1 MPFED
6 TEDAEAHLV
15 RLFPTVRIANTAEA
29 EMRATAA
36 LLATVRAVSEFGRTI
51 VKLAGG
57 PAGRITCYTEVP
69 YVDRSQVPPGVLRPD
84 GLLVVNRGAKRWRCF
99 VEVKVNSNAIEQDQI
114 EKYLQLAK
122 QEEVDAVITVSNDAS
137 IDGLGFT
144 KNQLRGIELLHLSWD
159 RLLSEARVLRGQ
171 GGVDDSDQQ
180 WLLDEWIQ
188 YVSDPASRIIDPPSL
203 GAYFG
208 ELLTAARE
216 NHLAGAVLAVKDVC
230 AHWDGFLKKAAHRL
244 RARLGVEVNP
254 GMTAAEK
261 QSHEVRIANLQRLVQ
276 TESRLVGSLKV
287 RNAASNIN
295 IDVLLP
301 QRAVRF
307 GIEVKAPTTG
317 RQLTRL
323 KWMTRQ
329 LTKAPPTARIQVHW
343 DKKLRSQ
350 ARLSDLDDE
359 LRCLCLD
366 AHGQPIPADVHAR
379 YFTVEWTQDLQKPKG
394 RSTAPILDGIMADL
408 EKFYREVVEGIV
420 AFVPPAP
427 KLPVPSVQD
436 SVTETPD
443 KTPQDA
449 PAESGEVLAD
459 VVPLHA
465 HAQQPSEPPPPPEV
479 PPESPGRA
487 VNE

>member
-6 TEDAEAHLV
+6 TEEAESHLV
-15 RLFPTVRIANTAEA
+15 RLFPTVRIASTAEA

-36 LLATVRAVSEFGRTI
+36 LLAAVRAVSEFGRAI
-51 VKLAGG
+51 AKLAGG

-84 GLLVVNRGAKRWRCF
+84 GLLVVSRGARRWRCF
-99 VEVKVNSNAIEQDQI
+99 VEVKVGSNAIERGQI

-122 QEEVDAVITVSNDAS
+122 QEEVDALITISNDAT
-137 IDGLGFT
+137 IDGLGLT
-144 KNQLRGIELLHLSWD
+144 KTQLRGVELLHLSWD

-203 GAYFG
+203 GPYFG

-230 AHWDGFLKKAAHRL
+230 AHWDGFLKKASHRL
-244 RARLGVEVNP
+244 RAHLGVEVNP
-254 GMTAAEK
+254 CMTNAEK
-261 QSHEVRIANLQRLVQ
+261 QSHEARIANLQRLAQ
-276 TESRLVGSLKV
+276 TENRLAGSLKV
-287 RNAASNIN
+287 KNAASDIS

-307 GIEVKAPTTG
+307 GIDVKAPTTG

-323 KWMTRQ
+323 KWMMKQ
-329 LTKAPPTARIQVHW
+329 LTKAPQSARIQVHW
-343 DKKLRSQ
+343 DKKLKSQ

-359 LRCLCLD
+359 LRCL
-366 AHGQPIPADVHAR
+366 V
-379 YFTVEWTQDLQKPKG
+379 WTLMGTPSPLTPT
-394 RSTAPILDGIMADL
+394 R
-408 EKFYREVVEGIV
+408 
-420 AFVPPAP
+420 
-427 KLPVPSVQD
+427 VPSPSSGPRTCRRQRG
-436 SVTETPD
+436 
-443 KTPQDA
+443 A
-449 PAESGEVLAD
+449 PRLRFWTGSWPIWRSFMRRSSRGSWRSF
-459 VVPLHA
+459 HRR
-465 HAQQPSEPPPPPEV
+465 PSC
-479 PPESPGRA
+479 R
-487 VNE
+487 